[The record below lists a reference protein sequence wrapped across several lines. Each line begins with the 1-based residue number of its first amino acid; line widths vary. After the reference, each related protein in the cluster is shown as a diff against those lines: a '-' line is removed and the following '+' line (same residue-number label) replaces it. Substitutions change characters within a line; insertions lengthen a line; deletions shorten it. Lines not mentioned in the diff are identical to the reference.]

1 VLADALVAGLSATL
15 AVFLRFNTSNAS
27 INGVSYSRLLPLLP
41 AAWLATMWLGG
52 SYERR
57 VLVCGT
63 EEFRRVLNGS
73 VWLLA
78 AISVGAFALHFPVS
92 RTVTAI
98 ALVSV
103 TTSSLMTRYAA
114 RRVLHSW
121 LRGKS
126 TLHRAVVVG
135 TAEEAERLS
144 SHMSRNSHVGFSVT
158 AVLTP
163 KRATRGDVAERITRI
178 LEEVDRTEADTIAVA
193 SSGGLS
199 SSHLRKLAWRL
210 EGTGVRLMVVPALT
224 DLAGPRIRVHPIDGL
239 PLLQIDEP
247 EFTGPKLVLKRCI
260 DVVAGA
266 TITILLLPI
275 LVLIGMAVLVDSGR
289 PILYSQVRVG
299 RHGKHFKMFKFRT
312 MAPDADQAEERP
324 DDPGASP
331 VRVKAHRDPRVTK
344 LGGFLRHYSLDEL
357 PQLLNVLGG
366 SMSLV
371 GPRPHRPVEVAEYGD
386 DARRRLLIK
395 PGVTGVWQVSGR
407 AALPWDEAVRLDL
420 RYVENWSVW
429 TDVLLL
435 LKTSKAVL
443 FPRGAY

>member
-1 VLADALVAGLSATL
+1 
-15 AVFLRFNTSNAS
+15 
-27 INGVSYSRLLPLLP
+27 
-41 AAWLATMWLGG
+41 
-52 SYERR
+52 
-57 VLVCGT
+57 
-63 EEFRRVLNGS
+63 
-73 VWLLA
+73 
-78 AISVGAFALHFPVS
+78 
-92 RTVTAI
+92 
-98 ALVSV
+98 
-103 TTSSLMTRYAA
+103 
-114 RRVLHSW
+114 
-121 LRGKS
+121 
-126 TLHRAVVVG
+126 
-135 TAEEAERLS
+135 
-144 SHMSRNSHVGFSVT
+144 
-158 AVLTP
+158 
-163 KRATRGDVAERITRI
+163 
-178 LEEVDRTEADTIAVA
+178 
-193 SSGGLS
+193 
-199 SSHLRKLAWRL
+199 
-210 EGTGVRLMVVPALT
+210 
-224 DLAGPRIRVHPIDGL
+224 
-239 PLLQIDEP
+239 
-247 EFTGPKLVLKRCI
+247 
-260 DVVAGA
+260 
-266 TITILLLPI
+266 
-275 LVLIGMAVLVDSGR
+275 
-289 PILYSQVRVG
+289 
-299 RHGKHFKMFKFRT
+299 

>member
-1 VLADALVAGLSATL
+1 MG
-15 AVFLRFNTSNAS
+15 
-27 INGVSYSRLLPLLP
+27 
-41 AAWLATMWLGG
+41 
-52 SYERR
+52 
-57 VLVCGT
+57 
-63 EEFRRVLNGS
+63 
-73 VWLLA
+73 
-78 AISVGAFALHFPVS
+78 
-92 RTVTAI
+92 
-98 ALVSV
+98 
-103 TTSSLMTRYAA
+103 
-114 RRVLHSW
+114 
-121 LRGKS
+121 
-126 TLHRAVVVG
+126 
-135 TAEEAERLS
+135 
-144 SHMSRNSHVGFSVT
+144 RNSHAGFSVT

-163 KRATRGDVAERITRI
+163 QRATRSGVAERISRI
-178 LEEVDRTEADTIAVA
+178 LEEVERTEADTVAVA
-193 SSGGLS
+193 SSGGLN

-239 PLLQIDEP
+239 PLLQIEEP

-260 DVVAGA
+260 DILGGA
-266 TITILLLPI
+266 MITLLLLPV
-275 LVLIGMAVLVDSGR
+275 LVLIGLAVWVGSGR

-299 RHGKHFKMFKFRT
+299 RHGKHFHMYKFRT
-312 MAPDADQAEERP
+312 MNPGADQAEERP

-331 VRVKAHRDPRVTK
+331 VRVKAQRDPRVTR
-344 LGGFLRHYSLDEL
+344 LGGFLRRYSLDEL

-371 GPRPHRPVEVAEYGD
+371 GPRPHRPMEVAEYGD

-429 TDVLLL
+429 TDALLL
-435 LKTSKAVL
+435 LKTSKAVF